1 MTTGSTELVKN
12 QRAPLNYAGLRLGF
26 PWIARLPEAFVV
38 RFPKLTNHFF
48 LLRART
54 PTNTSTHKG
63 LQVPA

>member
-12 QRAPLNYAGLRLGF
+12 QRTPLNYSGLSNGF

-38 RFPKLTNHFF
+38 RFPKLTKYSF

-54 PTNTSTHKG
+54 PTNTSIHKG
-63 LQVPA
+63 LEVPA

>member
-12 QRAPLNYAGLRLGF
+12 QRAPLDYSGLRLGF
-26 PWIARLPEAFVV
+26 QWIARLPEAFV
-38 RFPKLTNHFF
+38 FPKLTNHFF

-54 PTNTSTHKG
+54 PTNTPTHKG